1 VRKVIAVRAATGG
14 VVVAAPSAAGVG
26 YRVRRTVL
34 ALLLVAAAACG
45 GEVPAGGTDGVPS
58 ASVDRDAASA
68 PATAPPVGRIPAAES
83 LATSEPGTP
92 AEHERFQQLRVETLR
107 LMIQAAQRALPVG
120 PFQERIDAAS
130 RTATSDVAE
139 AADRMEEIV
148 ADLEQAIADDE
159 SG

>member
-1 VRKVIAVRAATGG
+1 MKVRSVTGG
-14 VVVAAPSAAGVG
+14 VVVAAPSATGVG

-34 ALLLVAAAACG
+34 AVLLVAAAACG
-45 GEVPAGGTDGVPS
+45 GGEAPGGGTDGVP
-58 ASVDRDAASA
+58 AAGVDPGPASA

-83 LATSEPGTP
+83 LATSDQGTP
-92 AEHERFQQLRVETLR
+92 ADHERFQQLRVETLR

>member
-1 VRKVIAVRAATGG
+1 MTVRVVTGG
-14 VVVAAPSAAGVG
+14 VVVVAPSAAGVG
-26 YRVRRTVL
+26 YRVRRTVP
-34 ALLLVAAAACG
+34 AVLLVAAAACG
-45 GEVPAGGTDGVPS
+45 GGAGPAGGTDGVPS
-58 ASVDRDAASA
+58 AGVDPGAASA

-130 RTATSDVAE
+130 RTATGDVAE